1 MPPPLSRIFA
11 RSQQQCANL
20 KQAMPKTLPV
30 DIPIEEERIP
40 GYKRQNFYHPN
51 PGDTI
56 GRHYLLKAKVGWG
69 STSTVWLA
77 QRGPTWF
84 KRKKYFA
91 IKIGTNNYYNGEAAK
106 ELAMSKY
113 LASGNRNH
121 WGHDLLVTAVDH
133 FTINTPNGPHVCLVF
148 EPMRDPLWLF
158 RQRLPTGKITSTTLP
173 LFKLYIRGM
182 LYALDYLHRD
192 RHVIHTDLKLD
203 NILMTFE
210 HNSVIEQFVQAQAQ
224 ASGQMPRKVVGDDVI
239 YLSHNNFGDIQ
250 EEHLRN
256 VVPKI
261 ADFGLSQRGD
271 NDAPLIHPIQPSHCH
286 APEIWDLLAKQELF
300 VARDD
305 ASEYSAAHHLAE
317 MIALIGP
324 VPDVLLQRQRDM
336 RHWCWEPDIPNPQG
350 KICNNAADYF
360 GGPFFDDDG
369 ECRYV
374 RRHQQQ
380 PATPELTLCAAN
392 VAGVFMHDGLIPLHR
407 QLRKEVPDCIDA
419 DDRDRFLAFLKRM
432 ICWLPEERAT
442 AEDLAKDPWLRS

>member
-1 MPPPLSRIFA
+1 
-11 RSQQQCANL
+11 
-20 KQAMPKTLPV
+20 MPKTLPV
-30 DIPIEEERIP
+30 DIPIDEERIP

-84 KRKKYFA
+84 KRKNYFA
-91 IKIGTNNYYNGEAAK
+91 IKISTNNYCDGEAAK
-106 ELAMSKY
+106 ELLMSKH
-113 LASGNRNH
+113 LVSGNRNH

-158 RQRLPTGKITSTTLP
+158 RQRLPTGKITSTVLP

-210 HNSVIEQFVQAQAQ
+210 HNSVIEQFVQAQTP
-224 ASGQMPRKVVGDDVI
+224 GQMPCKVVGGDMI
-239 YLSHNNFGDIQ
+239 YLCHNNFGDIQ

-271 NDAPLIHPIQPSHCH
+271 NDEPLIHPIQPSHCH
-286 APEIWDLLAKQELF
+286 APEIWDLLTKRKLF
-300 VARDD
+300 IAQDD
-305 ASEYSAAHHLAE
+305 ASNYCAAHHLAE

-324 VPDVLLQRQRDM
+324 VPDALLQRQRNM
-336 RHWCWEPDIPNPQG
+336 RHWCWEPGIPNTQG

-369 ECRYV
+369 
-374 RRHQQQ
+374 
-380 PATPELTLCAAN
+380 
-392 VAGVFMHDGLIPLHR
+392 VFMRHDLIPFHR
-407 QLRKEVPDCIDA
+407 QLGKEVPDCIDA
-419 DDRDRFLAFLKRM
+419 DDRDRFLTFLKRM